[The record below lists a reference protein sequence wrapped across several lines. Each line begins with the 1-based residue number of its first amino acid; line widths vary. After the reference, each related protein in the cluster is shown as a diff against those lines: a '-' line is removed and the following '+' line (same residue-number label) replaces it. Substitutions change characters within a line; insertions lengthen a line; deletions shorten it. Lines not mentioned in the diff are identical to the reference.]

1 MAKAGR
7 PLWAEWPVVR
17 DTKAWPVGGTFYHC
31 HQQRFDGAEFNPT
44 EYPQYRFSPIYD
56 ADGRVIPTWYAAS
69 APEGAVAES
78 LLHDIPAN
86 DPRAHLTAGQFA
98 GRQVSAVGPTRVLR
112 LVRLDHDGLRSLKML
127 ARKVIETEADSYPQT
142 STIGQQLHDTTDADG
157 LVWISRRRNIDHA
170 VVLFGDR
177 VTGDDLTGAEVVYDF
192 DTLDGWQWLHG
203 YVRPLGITVDPP
215 LT

>member
-1 MAKAGR
+1 MATTGR

-17 DTKAWPVGGTFYHC
+17 SVGSWPAGGTLYHC
-31 HQQRFDGAEFNPT
+31 HQQRFGGAEFNPT
-44 EYPQYRFSPIYD
+44 GFPQYRFSPIYD
-56 ADGRVIPTWYAAS
+56 DGGRVIPTWYGAS

-78 LLHDIPAN
+78 LLHDIPAV
-86 DPRAHLTAGQFA
+86 DPRAHLTAGQFV
-98 GRQVSAVGPTRVLR
+98 GRKVSTVVPARALR
-112 LVRLDHDGLRSLKML
+112 LIRLDHDGLRSLKL
-127 ARKVIETEADSYPQT
+127 AAGEVTETEADVYPDT
-142 STIGQQLHDTTDADG
+142 ARVGQRLHDTTDADG